1 MHVFPG
7 LELRR
12 CAIEGVSV
20 ASVLQAMKK
29 DVVENIVLLSR
40 DTASTLHAS
49 ASFVASARCAWQHSR
64 PTSLSKAFCLRLRL
78 ARLPRAN
85 VGSCS
90 EANYLKRNSAMD
102 DSIGG
107 S

>member
-1 MHVFPG
+1 
-7 LELRR
+7 
-12 CAIEGVSV
+12 
-20 ASVLQAMKK
+20 MKK
-29 DVVENIVLLSR
+29 DVVENNGLSNVA
-40 DTASTLHAS
+40 DSTSHAS
-49 ASFVASARCAWQHSR
+49 ASSVASARCAWQHSR
-64 PTSLSKAFCLRLRL
+64 PTSLSKALCLRLRL
-78 ARLPRAN
+78 ARLPCPQ